1 MNSSEAEDPQRA
13 AWQPVLG
20 GPAVLSTAGLGTWCW
35 NASTDV
41 LSGDLGCLRLL
52 DAVGAPPGNLDS
64 LIRLAH
70 PADRNLLRVALHE
83 AARNRAAAS
92 ISFRIVGADF
102 ADRWLHCLMAAPP
115 GAGGDA
121 DSLLVGVLGLASP
134 AVQEAAAAPRRDLQN
149 LLQSAPV
156 ASAKFDR
163 NLQLVF
169 ANERFL
175 ETLRLARFDWQ
186 GRSLYDALP
195 ETPAAWREAIE
206 RCLSGSDIQI
216 EVAGFERADGSQD
229 HVEGQIYPWYDND
242 DRVGGVLLITDV
254 TSTPTD
260 TGLTQVVDHAPV
272 GIAVAA
278 PGGQVRYANPAW
290 IGLTGRG
297 RADIVGADVLGP
309 VHADDR
315 PDPMFDS
322 DRLAASG
329 TRQRDV
335 RMVLPSGEI
344 RWIELLSRP
353 MQGGASE
360 PDGILYAALDI
371 TGRARQQREAGQML
385 ARLRELVLYLE
396 QLRERE
402 RSQTAQNLQHGLYEV
417 LFGLHAELERWSRHP
432 AGAGNSAGGAGEL
445 ALRSQSAV
453 EQLRQ
458 VLFELTPPGVAE
470 LGFAGAMHRFCSDYS
485 GHCGL
490 PIELLMPPRPVRA
503 DEPLLDAL
511 YRIAREAIID
521 AAAHAGVTRIKVL
534 VELTAGA
541 VRLRVED
548 NGRVEPEGTLQGRGT
563 GSGLLAASLRLR
575 DLGGSLRVL
584 SVGGAVTTV
593 EVSIPDRRQ

>member
-20 GPAVLSTAGLGTWCW
+20 GAVALAAAGLGTWCW

-52 DAVGAPPGNLDS
+52 DATGAPPGNLDA

-70 PADRNLLRVALHE
+70 PADRNLLRVSLHE
-83 AARNRAAAS
+83 AARSRAAAS
-92 ISFRIVGADF
+92 ISFRIIGADF
-102 ADRWLHCLMAAPP
+102 AVRWLHCLMAARPAA
-115 GAGGDA
+115 AGDT

-134 AVQEAAAAPRRDLQN
+134 ASQEAAAAPRQDLQR

-186 GRSLYDALP
+186 GRTLYDALP

-206 RCLSGSDIQI
+206 RCLSGSEIQI
-216 EVAGFERADGSQD
+216 DVPGFERTDGSQD
-229 HVEGQIYPWYDND
+229 QVEGQIYPWYDND
-242 DRVGGVLLITDV
+242 DHVGGVLLITDV
-254 TSTPTD
+254 TPSPTD

-272 GIAVAA
+272 AIAVAA
-278 PGGQVRYANPAW
+278 LDGEVRYANPAW

-322 DRLAASG
+322 DRFAASG

-344 RWIELLSRP
+344 RWIELLRRP
-353 MQGGASE
+353 MRDATGE
-360 PDGILYAALDI
+360 PDGVLYAALDI

-402 RSQTAQNLQHGLYEV
+402 RSQTAQTLQHGLYEV

-432 AGAGNSAGGAGEL
+432 AGAGSGAGGAGEL
-445 ALRSQSAV
+445 ALRSHTAV

-470 LGFAGAMHRFCSDYS
+470 LGFAGALHRFCGDYS

-490 PIELLMPPRPVRA
+490 PIDLSMPPRTVRA

-511 YRIAREAIID
+511 YRTAREAIID
-521 AAAHAGVTRIKVL
+521 AAAHAGVTRIRVQ
-534 VELTAGA
+534 VELTAGT

-548 NGRVEPEGTLQGRGT
+548 HGRAAPEGAVPLPGS

-575 DLGGSLRVL
+575 DLGGTLRVL

-593 EVSIPDRRQ
+593 EISIPDRLP